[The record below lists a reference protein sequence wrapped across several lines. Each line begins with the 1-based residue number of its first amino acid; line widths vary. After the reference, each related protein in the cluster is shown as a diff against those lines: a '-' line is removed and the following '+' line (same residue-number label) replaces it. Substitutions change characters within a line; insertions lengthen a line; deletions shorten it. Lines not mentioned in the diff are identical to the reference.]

1 MWLLFLLLLHNRM
14 LMGGTSAPSS
24 PARKSSEYGAVNTSS
39 ATTTSEEEGLI
50 LHHDDT
56 AEREDADAPQRPKI
70 DPCLWVFH
78 FVEGL
83 TAISA
88 LFLLLTQIAP
98 VLLLKK
104 ETESLQQQQHGG
116 GGGGDN
122 AHPLSLTAIVERLYL
137 TIFCL
142 LVIVTES
149 SAPIPIVR
157 DSQILQNYCS
167 RGFLYSFIGI
177 ICLEEAYSERVKGLL
192 ANVANVDGFHIAWA
206 ALFMEFSAWLMLAMG
221 MLYMVLGILCLK
233 LLRDRMVEREKK
245 HWKTFRQELA
255 EWRKTKREQHL

>member
-1 MWLLFLLLLHNRM
+1 M

-24 PARKSSEYGAVNTSS
+24 PARKSPEYGAVNTSS
-39 ATTTSEEEGLI
+39 ATTTSEEEGHLI

-56 AEREDADAPQRPKI
+56 TELHADAPQRPKI

-78 FVEGL
+78 FIEGL

-88 LFLLLTQIAP
+88 LLLLLTQIAP
-98 VLLLKK
+98 VVLLKK
-104 ETESLQQQQHGG
+104 ETENLQQQQHGSN
-116 GGGGDN
+116 GGDN
-122 AHPLSLTAIVERLYL
+122 VQHPLSLTAIVERLYL

-142 LVIVTES
+142 LIIVTES

-192 ANVANVDGFHIAWA
+192 ANVANVEGFHIVWA
-206 ALFMEFSAWLMLAMG
+206 ALFMEVSAWLMLAMG

-255 EWRKTKREQHL
+255 EWRKKKWEQQ

>member
-1 MWLLFLLLLHNRM
+1 
-14 LMGGTSAPSS
+14 MGGTSAPSS

-39 ATTTSEEEGLI
+39 VTTTSEEDGLI
-50 LHHDDT
+50 QHHEDDT
-56 AEREDADAPQRPKI
+56 AELDADAPQRPPT

-88 LFLLLTQIAP
+88 LFLLFTQIAP
-98 VLLLKK
+98 ILLLKK
-104 ETESLQQQQHGG
+104 ARDNLQQQQQQHGG
-116 GGGGDN
+116 GGDN
-122 AHPLSLTAIVERLYL
+122 NVQHPLSLTAIVERLYL

-157 DSQILQNYCS
+157 NSQILQNYCS

-221 MLYMVLGILCLK
+221 MLYMVLGLLCLK

-245 HWKTFRQELA
+245 HWKKFRQELA
-255 EWRKTKREQHL
+255 EWRKKKREQLP